1 MTTPATGGAT
11 CACGGG
17 LGRLNE
23 FQLWFVFGVR
33 STFESTATNPR
44 QRTMSKPDSVLI
56 SARVRNRSDRKIPA
70 KLYLAPVWT
79 TATST
84 CSMGSQ

>member
-44 QRTMSKPDSVLI
+44 QRKLSKPDSVL
-56 SARVRNRSDRKIPA
+56 SWARVHNPSDRKIPA
-70 KLYLAPVWT
+70 KLYLTPVCT

-84 CSMGSQ
+84 CSMGSR

>member
-11 CACGGG
+11 CVCGG

-23 FQLWFVFGVR
+23 FQLWFVFGAR
-33 STFESTATNPR
+33 STFASTATNPR

-56 SARVRNRSDRKIPA
+56 SARVQNRSDRKIPA
-70 KLYLAPVWT
+70 KRYLAPVWT